1 MVPWDTG
8 CRPWRQCG
16 PVPVCAHWAPSH
28 GSGPRQAGQDAACTE
43 GAGLSRHDS
52 GKPDHASERGH
63 CHHRDGASADDAVL
77 LLTSH
82 LIDHCSPPVWLGVM
96 GVMKGARPR
105 RSGPPPRA
113 RDVGDAA
120 PGMLAHGRQVR
131 ETQGRD
137 DLPADV
143 QVEVLHVVDHH
154 LG

>member
-1 MVPWDTG
+1 MM
-8 CRPWRQCG
+8 
-16 PVPVCAHWAPSH
+16 PVSQTMHPSAATVITAMAP
-28 GSGPRQAGQDAACTE
+28 PRMM
-43 GAGLSRHDS
+43 R
-52 GKPDHASERGH
+52 
-63 CHHRDGASADDAVL
+63 VL
-77 LLTSH
+77 P
-82 LIDHCSPPVWLGVM
+82 LIGHCSPPVWL

-120 PGMLAHGRQVR
+120 PGMLALGRQVW

-137 DLPADV
+137 DLLADV

>member
-1 MVPWDTG
+1 MIG
-8 CRPWRQCG
+8 
-16 PVPVCAHWAPSH
+16 
-28 GSGPRQAGQDAACTE
+28 
-43 GAGLSRHDS
+43 
-52 GKPDHASERGH
+52 
-63 CHHRDGASADDAVL
+63 
-77 LLTSH
+77 
-82 LIDHCSPPVWLGVM
+82 HCSPPVWL

-120 PGMLAHGRQVR
+120 PGMLALGRQVW

-137 DLPADV
+137 DLLADV